1 MVFYAHLQQ
10 SELSQPTIVAMIIT
24 IWRDLRIFVTLQ
36 TIFETTTM
44 KNKLIQLSIWI
55 AAHITLVVVLVT
67 AVALFLPSSFV
78 RIDTSTITPMLG
90 VVMFGMGLT
99 LRPSDFRPVLQHPKD
114 ILVGELAQFLI
125 MPSLAWL
132 LCKLLSLPEELA
144 LGVILVGCCPGGT
157 ASNVICYLAKG
168 DVALSVAMTGVS
180 TLLAPIMTPALV
192 WLLAGESV
200 EVDVTGM
207 FLSIVQVVIVPIV
220 LGVAANHYFQRTTR
234 RILPLLPMISTLSI
248 AFIIGIIVA
257 HNATSILTCSLIVA
271 VAVIL
276 HNVFG
281 LVLGYG
287 LSAITGSEPSKRSAI
302 AIEVG
307 MQNSG
312 LATSLAATHFALF
325 PMAAVPGAMFS
336 VWHNFSGSIAAQ
348 IFRRQSENQHN
359 VIL

>member
-1 MVFYAHLQQ
+1 
-10 SELSQPTIVAMIIT
+10 
-24 IWRDLRIFVTLQ
+24 
-36 TIFETTTM
+36 M
-44 KNKLIQLSIWI
+44 KNKIINISAWI
-55 AAHITLVVVLVT
+55 AAHITLIVVLVT
-67 AVALFLPSSFV
+67 AVALFFPSSFV
-78 RIDTSTITPMLG
+78 WMDTSSITPMLG

-99 LRPSDFRPVLQHPKD
+99 LSPSDFRPVLQRPKD
-114 ILVGELAQFLI
+114 ILIGEIAQFLI

-132 LCKLLSLPEELA
+132 ICKILSLPEELS

-180 TLLAPIMTPALV
+180 TLLAPILTPALV
-192 WLLAGESV
+192 WMLAGESV
-200 EVDVTGM
+200 EVDIVSM
-207 FLSIVQVVIVPIV
+207 FLSIVQVVILPIV
-220 LGVAANHYFQRTTR
+220 LGLAANHYFKRTTQ
-234 RILPLLPMISTLSI
+234 RIIPLLPMISTLSI

-257 HNATSILTCSLIVA
+257 HNSSSILACSLIVA
-271 VAVIL
+271 IAVIL
-276 HNVFG
+276 HNVLG

-287 LSAITGSEPSKRSAI
+287 LSALTGSEPSRRSAI

-312 LATSLAATHFALF
+312 LATSLATTHFAMF

-348 IFRRQSENQHN
+348 IFRRNQ
-359 VIL
+359 

>member
-1 MVFYAHLQQ
+1 
-10 SELSQPTIVAMIIT
+10 
-24 IWRDLRIFVTLQ
+24 
-36 TIFETTTM
+36 M
-44 KNKLIQLSIWI
+44 KNKIINISAWI
-55 AAHITLVVVLVT
+55 AAHITIIVVLVT
-67 AVALFLPSSFV
+67 AVALLFPSSFV
-78 RIDTSTITPMLG
+78 WMDTSSITPMLG

-99 LRPSDFRPVLQHPKD
+99 LSPSDFRPVLQRPKD
-114 ILVGELAQFLI
+114 ILIGEIAQFLI

-132 LCKLLSLPEELA
+132 ICKILSLPEELS

-180 TLLAPIMTPALV
+180 TLLAPILTPALV
-192 WLLAGESV
+192 WMLAGESV
-200 EVDVTGM
+200 EVDIVSM
-207 FLSIVQVVIVPIV
+207 FLSIVQVVILPIV
-220 LGVAANHYFQRTTR
+220 LGLAANHYFKRTTR
-234 RILPLLPMISTLSI
+234 RIIPLLPMISTLSI

-257 HNATSILTCSLIVA
+257 HYSSSILTCSLIVA
-271 VAVIL
+271 IAVIL
-276 HNVFG
+276 HNVLG

-287 LSAITGSEPSKRSAI
+287 LSALTGSEPSRRSAI

-312 LATSLAATHFALF
+312 LATSLATTHFAMF

-348 IFRRQSENQHN
+348 IFRRNQ
-359 VIL
+359 

>member
-1 MVFYAHLQQ
+1 M
-10 SELSQPTIVAMIIT
+10 
-24 IWRDLRIFVTLQ
+24 
-36 TIFETTTM
+36 TM
-44 KNKLIQLSIWI
+44 KNKLIQISAWI

-78 RIDTSTITPMLG
+78 WIDTSAITPMLG

-144 LGVILVGCCPGGT
+144 LGVVLVGCCPGGT

-180 TLLAPIMTPALV
+180 TLLAPIVTPALV

-200 EVDVTGM
+200 KVDVAGM

-220 LGVAANHYFQRTTR
+220 LGVAANHYFQRTTQ
-234 RILPLLPMISTLSI
+234 RIVPLLPMISTLSI

-257 HNATSILTCSLIVA
+257 HNAASILACSLIVA

-276 HNVFG
+276 HNVLG
-281 LVLGYG
+281 LALGYG
-287 LSAITGSEPSKRSAI
+287 LSSLAGSKPSKRSAI

-348 IFRRQSENQHN
+348 IFRRQADKK
-359 VIL
+359 